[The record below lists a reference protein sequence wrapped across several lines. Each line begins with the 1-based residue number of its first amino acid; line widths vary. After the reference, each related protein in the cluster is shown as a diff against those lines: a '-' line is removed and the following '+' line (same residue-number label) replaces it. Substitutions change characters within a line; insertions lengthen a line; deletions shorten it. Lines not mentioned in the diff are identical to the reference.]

1 MYLYGLLKGVCI
13 SLYTLLE
20 SQSVKYMINVL
31 SSHYIDVSF
40 IHVLIYDDTYFHL

>member
-1 MYLYGLLKGVCI
+1 MEFFRCF

-20 SQSVKYMINVL
+20 SQSVKYKINVL

-40 IHVLIYDDTYFHL
+40 IHVLIYYDTYVDL